1 MLDKNQKEE
10 MRNTFA
16 MTRRSFLRQGGLIAS
31 AAGLA
36 AAMVKSPIALAAA
49 ETYANNPGASK
60 PHYYQPGYGGA
71 SVKVLE
77 PREGYFGTT
86 KIVGKVERT
95 LEAESGFSRADRGV
109 LGQEAWNAR
118 NIPRLKSPIGDA
130 MLKLN
135 GLFTP
140 ENVTDGE
147 VSPVKLKIP
156 DPERMSQHI
165 KDMAC
170 YLGAH
175 EVGIGIKPEYGLY
188 SYQKPPK
195 PKLAKGEIYGREVKN
210 AHKYVIVFAYDQDI
224 RTICMSGNGYDE
236 SGFTSRTPYLMCALI
251 AVTLAQYI
259 RNMGYPARAHH
270 FTNYEMAIPPMLIA
284 AGMGEMCRTG
294 ECVLHPRLGFRHKAA
309 AVTTDLPMAPDS
321 PIEFGLQDFCT
332 VCKKCAEN
340 CPAQSIPFGDQV
352 VHNGYYKWLN
362 DKDKCAIQRSTN
374 PDGYG
379 CGRCIKVCP
388 WNSKEDTWFHQAG
401 TWLGSKSKIGA
412 KLLRDVDDIFG
423 YGTEISEEARWWLS
437 FPELYETN
445 IPRV

>member
-1 MLDKNQKEE
+1 MIDEKQKDE
-10 MRNTFA
+10 MRKRFLI
-16 MTRRSFLRQGGLIAS
+16 TRRSFLFEGSLIAT

-36 AAMVKSPIALAAA
+36 ATLTRGPLARAA
-49 ETYANNPGASK
+49 EIYSKNPGSTK
-60 PHYYQPGYGGA
+60 PHYYKPGYGGA
-71 SVKVLE
+71 AVKKLE
-77 PREGYFGTT
+77 PREGYFGSTR
-86 KIVGKVERT
+86 IVGKVERT

-109 LGQEAWNAR
+109 LGQEAWEAR

-165 KDMAC
+165 KDMTC

-188 SYQKPPK
+188 SYKKPPK
-195 PKLAKGEIYGREVKN
+195 PELAKGKIYGPKVEN
-210 AHKYVIVFAYDQDI
+210 THKYVIVFAYDQDI
-224 RTICMSGNGYDE
+224 NTICMSGDGYDE

-270 FTNYEMAIPPMLIA
+270 FTNYQMAIPPMLIA
-284 AGMGEMCRTG
+284 AGMGEMCRAG
-294 ECVLHPRLGFRHKAA
+294 ECVLHPRIGYRHKAA
-309 AVTTDLPMAPDS
+309 AVTTDLPLAPDS
-321 PIEFGLQDFCT
+321 PIEFGVQDFCS

-374 PDGYG
+374 TRG
-379 CGRCIKVCP
+379 
-388 WNSKEDTWFHQAG
+388 
-401 TWLGSKSKIGA
+401 
-412 KLLRDVDDIFG
+412 
-423 YGTEISEEARWWLS
+423 
-437 FPELYETN
+437 
-445 IPRV
+445 